1 VAEERRPSGMAIGFT
16 FFAAVMMWW
25 MGFFHAIEGLVAI
38 FNDTV
43 FARTPSYIFKF
54 DLTTWGWIH
63 LILGIIVFF
72 AAFGVMTGALWGR
85 IVGIAMAVVSALA
98 NFAFVPYYP
107 VWSLLI
113 IAVDIV
119 VIWALTVHGR
129 DIAEG

>member
-1 VAEERRPSGMAIGFT
+1 MAIGFT

-38 FNDTV
+38 FNDNV
-43 FARTPSYIFKF
+43 FVRAPNYIFRF

-63 LILGIIVFF
+63 LILGIVVFF

-107 VWSLLI
+107 VWSLML
-113 IAVDIV
+113 IAVNII

>member
-1 VAEERRPSGMAIGFT
+1 MAIGFT

-38 FNDTV
+38 FNDNV
-43 FARTPSYIFKF
+43 FLRTPSYIFKF

-85 IVGIAMAVVSALA
+85 IVGIAMAIVSALA